1 MERGRAQPSLVL
13 GFAFLLLA
21 MGVGLAMVIAVTFGI
36 PMGTMPAFFLAMSLE
51 KLAGLGPLVL
61 FTGGREKGGE
71 SESGGNERGLH
82 AWRVNLSDCHAHTSG
97 QTRPRKA
104 ETVKRG
110 CDKMTEGENTCLP
123 AHGPGI
129 LARWHSQKCSF
140 NWCGLG

>member
-1 MERGRAQPSLVL
+1 ML

-21 MGVGLAMVIAVTFGI
+21 MGVGLAVVVAMTFGI
-36 PMGTMPAFFLAMSLE
+36 AMGTMRTFFPAMSLE

-82 AWRVNLSDCHAHTSG
+82 AWQVNLSDCPAHTSG

-110 CDKMTEGENTCLP
+110 CDKMTDGEKTCLP
-123 AHGPGI
+123 ANGLGI
-129 LARWHSQKCSF
+129 LARWHSPKCSF
-140 NWCGLG
+140 NWCGLGWPWE

>member
-1 MERGRAQPSLVL
+1 
-13 GFAFLLLA
+13 

-36 PMGTMPAFFLAMSLE
+36 AVGTMLTFFPTMSLE
-51 KLAGLGPLVL
+51 EFAGLGPLVL

-82 AWRVNLSDCHAHTSG
+82 AWQVNLSDCPAHTSG

-110 CDKMTEGENTCLP
+110 YDKMTDGV
-123 AHGPGI
+123 
-129 LARWHSQKCSF
+129 ARLGRRAKKRYGTSIESKNVLNAIDGRLDMQCSREHHSSP
-140 NWCGLG
+140 

>member
-1 MERGRAQPSLVL
+1 MERRGAQPSLVL

-21 MGVGLAMVIAVTFGI
+21 MGVGLTVVITVTFGI
-36 PMGTMPAFFLAMSLE
+36 AVGTMLTFFPAMSLE
-51 KLAGLGPLVL
+51 KLAGLGPIVL

-82 AWRVNLSDCHAHTSG
+82 AWQVNLSDCRAHTSG

-110 CDKMTEGENTCLP
+110 CDKMTDGEKTCP
-123 AHGPGI
+123 ATPWTAI
-129 LARWHSQKCSF
+129 LARWHCQ
-140 NWCGLG
+140 GLS